1 MRVRRKVLIIILLGT
16 AALAILAVAKR
27 YELTRWYLQGHQRV
41 RDEVIL
47 RILET
52 TRPVIESNF
61 KMTALERILSAV
73 VGHRNEKER
82 QTDALKD
89 VRAFSQS
96 GFDHLRL
103 KFEDVHRLKALSGFA
118 LEGSDFSL
126 GWNDGKKDEILAAF
140 EVDFWKMKIGRVRV
154 NESCGFFR
162 ELRTYVEKRAGQN

>member
-1 MRVRRKVLIIILLGT
+1 LRVFRKVLLLLLLGA
-16 AALAILAVAKR
+16 AALTILAFAKR
-27 YELTRWYLQGHQRV
+27 YELARWYLQGNQRV
-41 RDEVIL
+41 QEEVIL
-47 RILET
+47 RILDTSRPIIET
-52 TRPVIESNF
+52 NF
-61 KMTALERILSAV
+61 KMNALQKIFSAV
-73 VGHRNEKER
+73 AGHRNEKER

-96 GFDHLRL
+96 EFDRLRL

-140 EVDFWKMKIGRVRV
+140 GFDFWRMKIGRVQV
-154 NESCGFFR
+154 NQGCGFFR